1 MDATLAIMAARPL
14 NCALPEGRMATLQR
28 VREVAELAR
37 ELLPKAGVYPG
48 GRGLVERLLV
58 DLERECDGSER

>member
-1 MDATLAIMAARPL
+1 MRALAVCQGSAAYV
-14 NCALPEGRMATLQR
+14 ER